1 MTTAQDRQ
9 DAVPKPA
16 KAGLVVGDPRQG
28 WAHADGVM
36 SLGLNQPVVPA
47 QAIDRLMIHE
57 TFARWGIAWD
67 EGCLDVIRSLFTDDG
82 ELVILEATSKPL
94 QHLKGHDAIL
104 EHVRRTRAVQADQRR
119 HAITNIVV
127 EQLDAEHAT
136 ALAYGV
142 VTCVKGGQIFLG
154 ATVFYR
160 GDLIKHPTSGWQFM
174 NFIIGM
180 DAYARAK
187 N

>member
-1 MTTAQDRQ
+1 MLMTKSAE
-9 DAVPKPA
+9 AHVK
-16 KAGLVVGDPRQG
+16 DPRQG

-36 SLGLNQPVVPA
+36 SLGRNQPVVPA

-67 EGCLDVIRSLFTDDG
+67 EGRLDVIRSLFADHG
-82 ELVILEATSKPL
+82 ELVILEASSKPL

-104 EHVRRTRAVQADQRR
+104 EHVRRSRATQADQRR
-119 HAITNIVV
+119 HAISNIV
-127 EQLDAEHAT
+127 LDKLDLTRAT

-142 VTCVKGGQIFLG
+142 VTVVKGGQIVLG

-160 GDLIKHPTSGWQFM
+160 GDLIKDPTAGWLFES
-174 NFIIGM
+174 FVIGM
-180 DAYARAK
+180 DAYVRARQ
-187 N
+187 

>member
-1 MTTAQDRQ
+1 MN
-9 DAVPKPA
+9 
-16 KAGLVVGDPRQG
+16 GLVRQPRQG

-36 SLGLNQPVVPA
+36 TLALNQPVVPA
-47 QAIDRLMIHE
+47 QTIDRLMIHE

-67 EGCLDVIRSLFTDDG
+67 EGRLDVIRSLFAEHG
-82 ELVILEATSKPL
+82 ELVILEATSEPL

-104 EHVRRTRAVQADQRR
+104 EHVRRTYAVQADQRR
-119 HAITNIVV
+119 HAISNIVLD
-127 EQLDAEHAT
+127 QLDASRAT

-142 VTCVKGGQIFLG
+142 VTAVKGGQILLG

-160 GDLIKHPTSGWQFM
+160 GELIKHPTAGWQFET
-174 NFIIGM
+174 FIIGM

-187 N
+187 S

>member
-1 MTTAQDRQ
+1 MTNSAE
-9 DAVPKPA
+9 
-16 KAGLVVGDPRQG
+16 GLVKDPRQG

-36 SLGLNQPVVPA
+36 SLGLNQPVAPA

-67 EGCLDVIRSLFTDDG
+67 EGRLDVIRSLFTDHG

-94 QHLKGHDAIL
+94 QQLNGQDAIL

-119 HAITNIVV
+119 HAISNIVL
-127 EQLDAEHAT
+127 EKLDATHAS

-142 VTCVKGGQIFLG
+142 VTVIKGGQMYLG

-160 GDLIKHPTSGWQFM
+160 GELIKDPAAGWQFTS
-174 NFIIGM
+174 FVIGM
-180 DAYARAK
+180 DAYVRAQK
-187 N
+187 

>member
-1 MTTAQDRQ
+1 MTMTKRAE
-9 DAVPKPA
+9 
-16 KAGLVVGDPRQG
+16 GLVKDPRQG

-67 EGCLDVIRSLFTDDG
+67 EGCLDVIRSLFVGHG

-94 QHLKGHDAIL
+94 QHLTGHDAIL
-104 EHVRRTRAVQADQRR
+104 EHVRRSRAAQADQRR
-119 HAITNIVV
+119 HAISNIVL
-127 EQLDAEHAT
+127 EKLDDAHAT

-142 VTCVKGGQIFLG
+142 VTVVRGGQIFLG

-160 GDLIKHPTSGWQFM
+160 GELIKDPAAGWQFES
-174 NFIIGM
+174 FIIGM
-180 DAYARAK
+180 DAYVRAQK
-187 N
+187 

>member
-1 MTTAQDRQ
+1 MTKIAE
-9 DAVPKPA
+9 
-16 KAGLVVGDPRQG
+16 GLMKDPRQG
-28 WAHADGVM
+28 WAHADGVI

-67 EGCLDVIRSLFTDDG
+67 EGCLDVIRSLFTDHG

-94 QHLKGHDAIL
+94 QHLKGHDAIV

-119 HAITNIVV
+119 HAISNIVV
-127 EQLDAEHAT
+127 EQLDAKCAT

-142 VTCVKGGQIFLG
+142 VTTVKGGQIILG

-160 GDLIKHPTSGWQFM
+160 GELVKDTNAGWQFKA
-174 NFIIGM
+174 FVIGM
-180 DAYARAK
+180 DAYVRALK
-187 N
+187 